1 MQPLRPLARSIA
13 TVCLSGVLPDKLDA
27 AARAGFEA
35 VELFEN
41 DLLAHDGT
49 PAEIRRMADDLGL
62 RIALYQPFRDFEA
75 MPEPQRSR
83 NLDRAERKFDI
94 MQALGCEQILVC
106 SNVQEV
112 ASGDPDRAAAD
123 LRAMA
128 ERAAARGLRVGYEAL
143 AWGRHIN
150 LWRQAWDIVRRA
162 DHPALGLI
170 VDSFHTLC
178 VGDDPSGLAEL
189 PGEKIFFVQLADGPK
204 LTMDVLSWSRHF
216 RNFPGQGELDV
227 AGFLRAVLAS
237 GYAGP
242 LSLEVFNDGFRAAP
256 PTHTARD
263 GLRSLVLVEAEARPR
278 APASA
283 LPPAQE
289 PRGIEF
295 LEFAVDAE
303 TAGGVEDYIAS
314 FGFRRTGRH
323 RSKAVE
329 LWSRGKARLVVNAE
343 PDGAAAGHFA
353 LHGPSVCAMAL
364 RVPDVDAVV
373 RRANAL
379 RLSTWRERHGE
390 DEENLQGVRTP
401 DGSLVL
407 LVDDSDWEQDFL
419 PVGDGSDTPEPF
431 TGIDH
436 VALSLPAWQVDA
448 AVLFWRGLFGLRAL
462 PPVDLPD
469 PRGLVRS
476 RALVTPRGGL
486 RLPLNASDWQGTAT
500 GRFLNASSGGGVHHI
515 AFAATDAAKSTTG
528 LPLLDL
534 PANYYD
540 DLEARFGL
548 DDAMLGQLQRG
559 RLLYDRDAAQG
570 EFLHA
575 YGPLYAHRFFF
586 EVVERRQGYAGFG
599 EANAAVRLAAQARHE
614 LHALPGEEPALHRP
628 KAG

>member
-1 MQPLRPLARSIA
+1 MARSIA
-13 TVCLSGVLPDKLDA
+13 TVCLSGVLPDKLDSA
-27 AARAGFEA
+27 TRAGFEA

-49 PAEIRRMADDLGL
+49 PAEVRRMADDLGL
-62 RIALYQPFRDFEA
+62 QIALYQPFRDFEA

-94 MQALGCEQILVC
+94 MQALGCDQILVC
-106 SNVQEV
+106 SNVQEA
-112 ASGDPDRAAAD
+112 ASEDPDRAAAD

-143 AWGRHIN
+143 AWGRHVN
-150 LWRQAWDIVRRA
+150 RWRQAWDIVQRA

-204 LTMDVLSWSRHF
+204 LSMDVLSWSRHF

-278 APASA
+278 TPAAA
-283 LPPAQE
+283 LPPVQE

-303 TAGGVEDYIAS
+303 TAGSVEAYISS

-323 RSKAVE
+323 RSKAVN

-364 RVPDVDAVV
+364 RVPDGDAVV

-379 RLSTWRERHGE
+379 HLSTWRERHGE
-390 DEENLQGVRTP
+390 DEENIQGVRTP

-407 LVDDSDWEQDFL
+407 LVDDGDWERDFVS
-419 PVGDGSDTPEPF
+419 VGDGAGALEPF

-462 PPVDLPD
+462 APVDLPD

-476 RALVTPRGGL
+476 RALVTQGGGL

-500 GRFLNASSGGGVHHI
+500 GRFLHASSGGGVHHI
-515 AFAATDAAKSTTG
+515 AFAATDAAAATVG
-528 LPLLDL
+528 LSLLDL

-548 DDAMLGQLQRG
+548 DGATLDPLRHG

-570 EFLHA
+570 EFIHA

-614 LHALPGEEPALHRP
+614 LHASP
-628 KAG
+628 